1 MNVAIIGGGAS
12 GLYLAN
18 LLHNSNISFTIFNN
32 GKIGRKIL
40 ASGNGR
46 CNIANTNLDKSKYH
60 DNKLVEK
67 LLANKNKV
75 FDLFKKLD
83 IYTKEDDEGRLYPI
97 SESSQS
103 ILNILTKNINNN
115 NIIDLKVDTITK
127 KNNKYIIN
135 NKYAG
140 FDKVIIAIGSIS
152 SIDDDNTHNL
162 LNCFN
167 LKFNKFKP
175 SLVGFKLKNKIKPIS
190 GVRSK
195 CNVSLY
201 NDNTL
206 IHSEDGEVIFKDDGI
221 SGICIMNLSS
231 YYQHLDKL
239 SNPYIKLDLLK
250 GNKFNSLESVLHPKL
265 LKYITDNKIDP
276 NNMILNIIDTYGFK
290 NSQVAVGGVDISSL
304 NDDLSLKS
312 DNNIYFMGEVIDVDG
327 VCGGYNLFFA
337 CLSAIKVFEGLTK

>member
-60 DNKLVEK
+60 NNKLVEK
-67 LLANKNKV
+67 LLADKDKV

-83 IYTKEDDEGRLYPI
+83 IYLKKDDEGRLYPI

-103 ILNILTKNINNN
+103 VLNILTKNIIN
-115 NIIDLKVDTITK
+115 NIVDLKVENILE
-127 KNNKYIIN
+127 KNGKYVIN

-152 SIDDDNTHNL
+152 AIDEADTHKL

-167 LKFNKFKP
+167 LKFNDFKP
-175 SLVGFKLKNKIKPIS
+175 SLVGFKIKNKIKVIS
-190 GVRSK
+190 GVRAK
-195 CNVSLY
+195 CIVGLY
-201 NDNTL
+201 NGGKL

-250 GNKFNSLESVLHPKL
+250 GNKFNSLESVLNPKL
-265 LKYITDNKIDP
+265 LKYITDNNIDP
-276 NNMILNIIDTYGFK
+276 NNMILNIINTNGFK

>member
-18 LLHNSNISFTIFNN
+18 LLHDSNISFTIFNN

-46 CNIANTNLDKSKYH
+46 CNIANTNIDKSKYH

-75 FDLFKKLD
+75 FDLFNKLD

-115 NIIDLKVDTITK
+115 IIDLKVDTITK

-135 NKYAG
+135 NKYG
-140 FDKVIIAIGSIS
+140 DYDKVIIAIGSIS

-162 LNCFN
+162 LNSLD

-265 LKYITDNKIDP
+265 LKYITDNKINP
-276 NNMILNIIDTYGFK
+276 GNMILNIIDTYGFK
-290 NSQVAVGGVDISSL
+290 NSQVSVGGVDISSL

-312 DNNIYFMGEVIDVDG
+312 DDNIYFMGEVIDVDG

>member
-67 LLANKNKV
+67 LLVNKNKV
-75 FDLFKKLD
+75 FDLFNKLD

-115 NIIDLKVDTITK
+115 IIDLKVDTITK

-135 NKYAG
+135 NKYAN

-152 SIDDDNTHNL
+152 AIDEADTHKL

-167 LKFNKFKP
+167 LKFNDFKP
-175 SLVGFKLKNKIKPIS
+175 SLVGFKIKNKIKVIS
-190 GVRSK
+190 GVRAK
-195 CNVSLY
+195 CNVGLY
-201 NDNTL
+201 NGGKL

-231 YYQHLDKL
+231 YYQHLDKPI
-239 SNPYIKLDLLK
+239 NPYIKLDLLK
-250 GNKFNSLESVLHPKL
+250 GNKFNSLESVLNPKL
-265 LKYITDNKIDP
+265 LKYITDNNIDP
-276 NNMILNIIDTYGFK
+276 NNMILNIINTYGFK
-290 NSQVAVGGVDISSL
+290 NSQVSVGGVDISSL

-337 CLSAIKVFEGLTK
+337 CLSAIKVYEGLIK

>member
-1 MNVAIIGGGAS
+1 MKIAIIGAGAS

-18 LLHNSNISFTIFNN
+18 LLYFNNIDFTVFNN
-32 GKIGRKIL
+32 GKVGRKIL

-46 CNIANTNLDKSKYH
+46 CNIANTNLDISKYH
-60 DNKLVEK
+60 DNKLVGK
-67 LLANKNKV
+67 LLSNKEKV
-75 FDLFKKLD
+75 FDLFNKLN
-83 IYTKEDDEGRLYPI
+83 IYLKEDDEGRLYPL

-103 ILNILTKNINNN
+103 ILNILTKNINDR
-115 NIIDLKVDTITK
+115 IVDLKVENINK

-135 NKYAG
+135 NKYDG

-152 SIDDDNTHNL
+152 SVDDTTTHDFIKNMD
-162 LNCFN
+162 

-175 SLVGFKLKNKIKPIS
+175 SLVGFKVKNKIKAVS

-201 NDNTL
+201 NDNEI

-231 YYQHLDKL
+231 YYQHLTKV
-239 SNPYIKLDLLK
+239 SNPYIKIDLLK
-250 GNKFNSLESVLHPKL
+250 GNKYNDLESVLNPKL
-265 LKYITDNKIDP
+265 LKYINDNNIDP
-276 NNMILNIIDTYGFK
+276 NNMVLNIIDTYGFK
-290 NSQVAVGGVDISSL
+290 NSQVSAGGVDISSL

-337 CLSAIKVFEGLTK
+337 CLSAITVYEGLK